1 MSPCCLDEVPEQRG
15 HADEGEHHNDQEL
28 PHAEVE
34 VPAREVRV
42 DERPEEVVV
51 VIPCAA
57 EDVRLVDHADVDE
70 VLEEEWARRGGKS
83 SAQPA
88 GRSDGVGARC
98 GEAAT
103 SKASGDFCR

>member
-15 HADEGEHHNDQEL
+15 HAGEGERRDGQEL

-51 VIPCAA
+51 VVPRDA
-57 EDVRLVDHADVDE
+57 EDIQLINHAGVDE
-70 VLEEEWARRGGKS
+70 VLEEEWCGVAADTVRSGMGALRG
-83 SAQPA
+83 AQ
-88 GRSDGVGARC
+88 RQ
-98 GEAAT
+98 GEW
-103 SKASGDFCR
+103 GGCPMW